1 MSTSSLQGKVAVVTG
16 GALGLG
22 RQVTAQLLEQGARV
36 AILGRTAATLQRAAD
51 ELGEHLL
58 PVVADVADPQQVR
71 HAFAKIVT
79 AFGGVD
85 ILVNNAAVY
94 QAFGLDEAS
103 DEELQTTFAVNVLGP
118 AYCIREVIPLMRQR
132 GGGDIVNV
140 SSESARAPFP
150 LLAAYAAS
158 KGALETLSAGLRNEL
173 RADGIRVTV
182 FRSGHMN
189 GDNASVHSWPEDR
202 LQRFLK
208 AIELSGH
215 GRFVGAGM
223 APQTVARALVST
235 IALPREANV
244 DFLEVRP
251 A

>member
-1 MSTSSLQGKVAVVTG
+1 MTTSSLQGKVAVVTG

-22 RQVTAQLLEQGARV
+22 RQITAQLLEQGARV
-36 AILGRTAATLQRAAD
+36 AILGRTAETLQRAAD
-51 ELGEHLL
+51 ELGENLL

-71 HAFAKIVT
+71 QAFSTIVA

-85 ILVNNAAVY
+85 ILVNNAAIY
-94 QAFGLDEAS
+94 RAFGLDEAS
-103 DEELQTTFAVNVLGP
+103 DEELQTTFVVNVLGP
-118 AYCIREVIPLMRQR
+118 TYCIREAIPLMRQC

-150 LLAAYAAS
+150 MLAAYAAS

-189 GDNASVHSWPEDR
+189 GDNTSVLSWPEGR
-202 LQRFLK
+202 LQRFLE

-223 APQTVARALVST
+223 APQTVARALVSAIT
-235 IALPREANV
+235 LPREANV
-244 DFLEVRP
+244 DFFEVRP